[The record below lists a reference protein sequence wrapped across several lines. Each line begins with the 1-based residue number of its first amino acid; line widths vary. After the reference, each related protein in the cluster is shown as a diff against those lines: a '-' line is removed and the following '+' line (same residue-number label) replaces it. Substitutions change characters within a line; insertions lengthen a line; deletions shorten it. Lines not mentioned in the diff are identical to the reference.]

1 MSAVNNTRE
10 RILDVSADLFRQQ
23 GLAGTGIKQILSRA
37 NAPYGSL
44 YHHFPGGK
52 DELAAET
59 IKRAGAQY
67 AELVAGKLLAGPDLA
82 TNIRDAF
89 ASAGQ
94 TLVDTDYAD
103 ACPIETV
110 ALEVAST
117 NEPLRLATAEVF
129 ELWLSGLS
137 ALLEVNGVSKTAA
150 LPLAHVILSALEG
163 AFVFARASRSI
174 DALDAC
180 GEAMGTLV
188 EAAQARDAVTD
199 SRAEHRRTQRRHVP
213 RPRRP

>member
-1 MSAVNNTRE
+1 MSGVNKTRE
-10 RILDVSADLFRQQ
+10 RILDVSADLFRRQ
-23 GLAGTGIKQILSRA
+23 GMAGTGIKQILRGA
-37 NAPYGSL
+37 DAPFGSL

-67 AELVAGKLLAGPDLA
+67 AELVAGKLLAGPDLP

-129 ELWLSGLS
+129 ESWLSGLS
-137 ALLEVNGVSKTAA
+137 ALLEAKGVSKPAA
-150 LPLAHVILSALEG
+150 RPLAHVILSALEG
-163 AFVFARASRSI
+163 ASTRAARRWPRSSNAHRPPWRAFAAPPYAANRVTRSSR
-174 DALDAC
+174 C
-180 GEAMGTLV
+180 NC
-188 EAAQARDAVTD
+188 AV
-199 SRAEHRRTQRRHVP
+199 R
-213 RPRRP
+213 

>member
-1 MSAVNNTRE
+1 MSGVNKTRE
-10 RILDVSADLFRQQ
+10 RILDVSADLFRRQ
-23 GLAGTGIKQILSRA
+23 GMAGTGIKQILRGA
-37 NAPYGSL
+37 DAPFGSL

-67 AELVAGKLLAGPDLA
+67 AELVAGKLLAGPALP

-117 NEPLRLATAEVF
+117 NEPLRIATAEVF
-129 ELWLSGLS
+129 ESWIVAATARFEAAGLDAAAARELSIMFLN
-137 ALLEVNGVSKTAA
+137 L
-150 LPLAHVILSALEG
+150 LEG
-163 AFVFARASRSI
+163 AFILCRSTRTTEALEVSGRAAAI
-174 DALDAC
+174 
-180 GEAMGTLV
+180 LV
-188 EAAQARDAVTD
+188 EAALRD
-199 SRAEHRRTQRRHVP
+199 
-213 RPRRP
+213 

>member
-1 MSAVNNTRE
+1 MSGVNKTRE
-10 RILDVSADLFRQQ
+10 RILDVSADLFRRQ
-23 GLAGTGIKQILSRA
+23 GMAGTGIKQILRGA
-37 NAPYGSL
+37 DAPFGSL

-67 AELVAGKLLAGPDLA
+67 AELVAGKLLAGPDLPR
-82 TNIRDAF
+82 NVRNAF

-129 ELWLSGLS
+129 GSWLSGLS
-137 ALLEVNGVSKTAA
+137 ALLEANGVSKPAA
-150 LPLAHVILSALEG
+150 RPLAHVILSALEG
-163 AFVFARASRSI
+163 AFVFARASRST

-180 GEAMGTLV
+180 GEAMATLV
-188 EAAQARDAVTD
+188 ETAQAAPARVRRSAV
-199 SRAEHRRTQRRHVP
+199 RR
-213 RPRRP
+213 

>member
-1 MSAVNNTRE
+1 MSGVNKTRE
-10 RILDVSADLFRQQ
+10 RILDVSADLFRRQ
-23 GLAGTGIKQILSRA
+23 GMAGTGIKQILRGA
-37 NAPYGSL
+37 DAPFGSL

-67 AELVAGKLLAGPDLA
+67 AELVAGKLLAGPDLP

-129 ELWLSGLS
+129 ESWFAGLS
-137 ALLEVNGVSKTAA
+137 ALLRSAGIAA
-150 LPLAHVILSALEG
+150 PSARALAQVIIAALEG
-163 AFVFARASRSI
+163 AFVLARAARSTEP
-174 DALDAC
+174 L
-180 GEAMGTLV
+180 
-188 EAAQARDAVTD
+188 
-199 SRAEHRRTQRRHVP
+199 
-213 RPRRP
+213 

>member
-1 MSAVNNTRE
+1 MSGVNKTRE
-10 RILDVSADLFRQQ
+10 RILDVSADLFRRQ
-23 GLAGTGIKQILSRA
+23 GMAGTGIKQILRGA
-37 NAPYGSL
+37 DAPFGSL

-67 AELVAGKLLAGPDLA
+67 AELVAGKLLAGPDLPK
-82 TNIRDAF
+82 NIRDAF

-129 ELWLSGLS
+129 ESWLSGLS
-137 ALLEVNGVSKTAA
+137 ALLEANGVSKPAA
-150 LPLAHVILSALEG
+150 RPLAHVILSALEG
-163 AFVFARASRSI
+163 AFVFARASRST

-180 GEAMGTLV
+180 GEAMATLV
-188 EAAQARDAVTD
+188 ETAQAVPARVRRSAV
-199 SRAEHRRTQRRHVP
+199 RR
-213 RPRRP
+213 

>member
-1 MSAVNNTRE
+1 MSAVNKTRE
-10 RILDVSADLFRQQ
+10 RILDVSADLFRRQ
-23 GLAGTGIKQILSRA
+23 GMAGTGIKQILRDA
-37 NAPYGSL
+37 DAPFGSL

-67 AELVAGKLLAGPDLA
+67 AELVAGKLLASPDLP

-129 ELWLSGLS
+129 ESWLSGLS
-137 ALLEVNGVSKTAA
+137 ALLEANGVSKPVAR
-150 LPLAHVILSALEG
+150 PLAHVILSALEG
-163 AFVFARASRSI
+163 AFVFARASRST

-180 GEAMGTLV
+180 GEAMATLV
-188 EAAQARDAVTD
+188 ETAQAIPARGRRSAV
-199 SRAEHRRTQRRHVP
+199 RR
-213 RPRRP
+213 

>member
-1 MSAVNNTRE
+1 MSGVNKTRE
-10 RILDVSADLFRQQ
+10 RILDVSADLFRRQ
-23 GLAGTGIKQILSRA
+23 GMAGTGIKQILRDA
-37 NAPYGSL
+37 DAPFGSL

-67 AELVAGKLLAGPDLA
+67 AELVAGKLLAGPDLP

-129 ELWLSGLS
+129 ESWLSGLS
-137 ALLEVNGVSKTAA
+137 ALLEANGVSKPAA
-150 LPLAHVILSALEG
+150 RPLAHVILSALEG
-163 AFVFARASRSI
+163 AFVFARASRST

-180 GEAMGTLV
+180 GEAMATLV
-188 EAAQARDAVTD
+188 ETAQAAPARGRRSAV
-199 SRAEHRRTQRRHVP
+199 RH
-213 RPRRP
+213 